1 MSTFISVGGYEASA
15 MLNEPAFWLAPR
27 SLPCLSHSPSVP
39 VSSIAFT
46 LSLCR
51 APSSLFVRP
60 RPIRPVLGRPRRTGA
75 LLLSV
80 RFTETPSSL
89 FAPRPPVCRQH
100 TLSRARSSLSVGHE
114 GASIP
119 RPSVL
124 CTPRSLMGRVR
135 SGQPEGKLIPRRS
148 DGNAF
153 LARPPPALSPAFP
166 RSPLPPS
173 RGKSRGKRRRGARD
187 LLGYPQRTDA
197 REEVR
202 AVHWATGVDADR
214 IFPERRESRLRRV
227 LSSPFPSPLLG
238 GELRRISLVERET
251 AARHSYSS
259 IINRDPPFLF
269 VPRIRRRREDVTF
282 TRFVHADEIGSTP
295 SKYRALISIL
305 HLLAKSIARV
315 RRSKRR
321 KL

>member
-1 MSTFISVGGYEASA
+1 MLTRVGAAISEYEHVYQRGGLRSVGHVERACVLARST
-15 MLNEPAFWLAPR
+15 LPAV
-27 SLPCLSHSPSVP
+27 SLPLSIRPCFVHRFHP
-39 VSSIAFT
+39 FT
-46 LSLCR
+46 LPCSSP
-51 APSSLFVRP
+51 PSSLFVRP
-60 RPIRPVLGRPRRTGA
+60 RPTRPVLGRPRRTGA

-269 VPRIRRRREDVTF
+269 VFVGVGRRYIYTFRTRGRNRFHSIQIPR
-282 TRFVHADEIGSTP
+282 ADLDLTSP
-295 SKYRALISIL
+295 C
-305 HLLAKSIARV
+305 
-315 RRSKRR
+315 
-321 KL
+321 